1 MENTRKS
8 EAIDQ
13 VLRDMENLTR
23 EELLEEIYQH
33 HFHKFRPG
41 QVVGVDF
48 ALGPA
53 EVVIKSFGYNM
64 QDGSIIYHVSDT
76 TTGHE
81 DFVGQEFI
89 KQL

>member
-8 EAIDQ
+8 EAIEK
-13 VLRDMENLTR
+13 VFRDMENLTR
-23 EELLEEIYQH
+23 EELLEEISKH
-33 HFHKFRPG
+33 PKFRPG

-53 EVVIKSFGYNM
+53 EVVIKSFGYM